1 MVCDDTTVL
10 EDDAMAKGSGIVK
23 VQDEDDLEIDALIQR
38 ELDALGDEDLLDDSE
53 GLNQL
58 EAQDGSSE
66 RNTEVS
72 EPKKS

>member
-38 ELDALGDEDLLDDSE
+38 ELDALGDADLLDDSE
-53 GLNQL
+53 GLDQL
-58 EAQDGSSE
+58 EALDGSSDA
-66 RNTEVS
+66 NTEVN